1 MNISQLQR
9 IRQATLGGTDDPKAL
24 PQPRMPGGPGGGFT
38 DTLREA
44 VDQVQASQK
53 AADEQVEAFIAGEQE
68 NVHEVMIAMNQA
80 KMHFQLMTE
89 VRNRV
94 LEAYQELSRMQV

>member
-9 IRQATLGGTDDPKAL
+9 VRQAAIGGTDDPKAL
-24 PQPRMPGGPGGGFT
+24 PQPGMAGGADGGFT

-44 VDQVQASQK
+44 VDQVNASQK
-53 AADEQVEAFIAGEQE
+53 AADEQVEAFVAGEQE

>member
-9 IRQATLGGTDDPKAL
+9 FRQASIGGTDDTRAL

-38 DTLREA
+38 DTLRDA
-44 VDQVQASQK
+44 VDQVNASQQ

-68 NVHEVMIAMNQA
+68 NVHEVVIAMNQA
-80 KMHFQLMTE
+80 KLHFQLMTE
-89 VRNRV
+89 VRNRM
-94 LEAYQELSRMQV
+94 LESYQELSRMQV